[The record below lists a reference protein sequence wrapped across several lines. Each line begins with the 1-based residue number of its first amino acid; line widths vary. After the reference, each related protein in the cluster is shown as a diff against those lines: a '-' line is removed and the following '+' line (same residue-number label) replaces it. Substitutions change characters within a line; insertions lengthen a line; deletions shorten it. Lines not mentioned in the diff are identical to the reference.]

1 VYLSEAQEQ
10 KYGRV
15 CICLRH
21 SDKSTEEYVSVS
33 GTVTKVR
40 KRMYLFEAQEQK
52 YRRVCICLRHRYK
65 STEGYVSV

>member
-1 VYLSEAQEQ
+1 MYLSQAQVQ
-10 KYGRV
+10 KYGSV

-40 KRMYLFEAQEQK
+40 KSVYLSQAQVQK
-52 YRRVCICLRHRYK
+52 YGRVCICVRHRYK
-65 STEGYVSV
+65 STEEYVSV